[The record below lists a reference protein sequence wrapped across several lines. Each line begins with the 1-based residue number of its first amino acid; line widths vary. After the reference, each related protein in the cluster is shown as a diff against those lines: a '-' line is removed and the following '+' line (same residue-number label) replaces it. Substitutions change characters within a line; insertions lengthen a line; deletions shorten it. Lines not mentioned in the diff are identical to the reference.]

1 MVEVEPSGHLL
12 RGEHAASAPADIVD
26 ILYLDIYISGY
37 LVLSSPHPAPRTPVL
52 RPRPRLDGGRVGQR
66 GRQDEGS
73 LHRVEVGDGAAPVI
87 MLLRVTSIM

>member
-1 MVEVEPSGHLL
+1 MVEVESSGHLL
-12 RGEHAASAPADIVD
+12 RGEHAASASVD
-26 ILYLDIYISGY
+26 IILYLDLDIYISGY
-37 LVLSSPHPAPRTPVL
+37 LVLSSHRPAPRTPVL

-87 MLLRVTSIM
+87 ML